1 MVIECKCIR
10 MVTIFTSGPGICIHI
25 ALSAVLSLTVY
36 STLWEL
42 LSHYPAADIWLA
54 YKFHRELTDQL

>member
-10 MVTIFTSGPGICIHI
+10 MVTIFTSGPGICIHV

-36 STLWEL
+36 STLCEL
-42 LSHYPAADIWLA
+42 LSHYPATWLA
-54 YKFHRELTDQL
+54 CKFHRELTDQL